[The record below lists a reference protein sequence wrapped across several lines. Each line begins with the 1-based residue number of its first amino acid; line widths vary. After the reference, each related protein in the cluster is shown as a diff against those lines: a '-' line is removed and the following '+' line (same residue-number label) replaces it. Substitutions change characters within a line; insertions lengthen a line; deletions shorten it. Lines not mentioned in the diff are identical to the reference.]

1 MPLSYQRAD
10 APQGKPSVPGA
21 DEMAR
26 IGPAPDNLGQLRA
39 TWLILR
45 AWHSGNDGEG
55 QRRIS
60 IAGNG
65 LLAFGRHDPVQQ
77 VHRRRMAGRVMLIR
91 RPRQLRV
98 KDSVLM
104 RCNPRPYL
112 CRNLMAGALGVR

>member
-26 IGPAPDNLGQLRA
+26 IAPALDSPSQSRA

-55 QRRIS
+55 QRRVS

-65 LLAFGRHDPVQQ
+65 LFALGRHDAV
-77 VHRRRMAGRVMLIR
+77 
-91 RPRQLRV
+91 
-98 KDSVLM
+98 
-104 RCNPRPYL
+104 
-112 CRNLMAGALGVR
+112 